1 MIKITI
7 MPFCMLRYG
16 VSFGSASKVVFL
28 YFVRVYELEEEGFV
42 RDDYA

>member
-1 MIKITI
+1 

-16 VSFGSASKVVFL
+16 VSFGSASKVFL
-28 YFVRVYELEEEGFV
+28 YFVRVCVYELEEEGFI